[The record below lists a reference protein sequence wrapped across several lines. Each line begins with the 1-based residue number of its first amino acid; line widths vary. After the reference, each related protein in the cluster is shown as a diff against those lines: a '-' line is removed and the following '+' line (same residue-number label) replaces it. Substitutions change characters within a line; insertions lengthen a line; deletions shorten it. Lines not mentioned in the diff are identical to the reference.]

1 MANLQSHEAGYRD
14 LVLCLEFYSM
24 DGGSRIQFH
33 ATVLLFR
40 FIPDDHFCPS
50 HLQDFHAVSFGM
62 CENWTIIFSEEGFPS
77 HLSTGFSFLFTR
89 ESPLNRHW
97 VGWFPGFSTSETHG
111 GILSI
116 FPLIQLW
123 PLNGPSPW
131 VFHWWLPKRQRN
143 PCKSS
148 HVDVVQATFWAG
160 NPGFSSSMSVYHS
173 LPQLPQD
180 PRSVNLLFLMPN
192 VTNQWNWGDLL
203 FNVLYLQNPWVPMV
217 DASIHCA

>member
-1 MANLQSHEAGYRD
+1 MHGQSSWSSQVGLDKWQIFKVMKQGIGTSYFASSSIPWMADHGYNFMQP
-14 LVLCLEFYSM
+14 FYSS
-24 DGGSRIQFH
+24 DSSR
-33 ATVLLFR
+33 
-40 FIPDDHFCPS
+40 
-50 HLQDFHAVSFGM
+50 M
-62 CENWTIIFSEEGFPS
+62 IIFAPAICRTFMQFPSACAKIELSYFPKKVFPS

-148 HVDVVQATFWAG
+148 HVRCG
-160 NPGFSSSMSVYHS
+160 SSHFLNGKPWVFLIYVS
-173 LPQLPQD
+173 LP
-180 PRSVNLLFLMPN
+180 
-192 VTNQWNWGDLL
+192 
-203 FNVLYLQNPWVPMV
+203 
-217 DASIHCA
+217 